1 MSQNADTR
9 GGISEKNADVGKW
22 RCWKI
27 IKDNRMIEIIILN
40 PRLIPL
46 QKHQMSQ
53 KIILMLIYLLGECL
67 MFMYGEYLIY

>member
-53 KIILMLIYLLGECL
+53 KIILMLIKS
-67 MFMYGEYLIY
+67 MFENTKCDIIDC